1 VTFFKNGVVD
11 LGMFMPSDTDYRWS
25 ETIIRETCE
34 FKELLTL
41 KVGDI
46 LIGGYAGLRYGTGMG
61 MGPERYSYLV
71 LEERKEEHLFIP
83 VLFIE
88 RNQKTKINVCWD
100 VYHLGQI
107 EKIIR
112 LDSPVES
119 ARVNL

>member
-1 VTFFKNGVVD
+1 MTFFKNGFLA
-11 LGMFMPSDTDYRWS
+11 LGMFMPSDREYRWS

-46 LIGGYAGLRYGTGMG
+46 LIGGYTGNLTGTSEY
-61 MGPERYSYLV
+61 PPHFSYLV

-88 RNQKTKINVCWD
+88 RNLRTKINVCWD

-107 EKIIR
+107 EKI
-112 LDSPVES
+112 LS
-119 ARVNL
+119 L